1 MLAESNVLL
10 IRHAEKPVRGKGL
23 SPMGEARAEGYAAY
37 FPNLPLARPSY
48 SHLFAAED
56 SHKSHRPKLTLTPLQ
71 DRIGVH
77 IEQPFPDDKDHKF
90 AKWLLEPTRD
100 FTSQNIVICWHHGKI
115 LELAKHLLKGY
126 KPPKEADWPE
136 PPWPP
141 EVFGWL
147 LWISYD
153 KDENP
158 TSDTRCWR

>member
-1 MLAESNVLL
+1 MLAEANVLL

-48 SHLFAAED
+48 DHLFAAKD
-56 SHKSHRPKLTLTPLQ
+56 SHASHRPKLTLKPLSH
-71 DRIGVH
+71 RIGVE
-77 IEQPFPDDKDHKF
+77 IEMPYADKEDDKF
-90 AKWLLEPTRD
+90 AKELLGPTD
-100 FTSQNIVICWHHGKI
+100 FSGQNIVVCWHHGK
-115 LELAKHLLKGY
+115 LLDLATRLLKGY
-126 KPPKEADWPE
+126 KPPKEADWPT
-136 PPWPP
+136 PPWPG

-158 TSDTRCWR
+158 TSDTRCYR